1 MKTAANAIPLLNFQ
15 DINDFVLENKD
26 RPLEKLK
33 VMKPMPKFN
42 QLMHDLGLFR
52 AHTKSIK
59 VVTEKIAK
67 LDRQLDLGKLIS
79 KAMRISYASVCVLKF
94 EFHHFLIYHSI
105 YSDDC

>member
-1 MKTAANAIPLLNFQ
+1 MKKVNTFILPCDEIAANFMNFLNFQ

-33 VMKPMPKFN
+33 VVKPMPKFN

-59 VVTEKIAK
+59 VVKEKIAK

-79 KAMRISYASVCVLKF
+79 KAIRMSYASNHLDICF
-94 EFHHFLIYHSI
+94 T
-105 YSDDC
+105 

>member
-1 MKTAANAIPLLNFQ
+1 MNFQ

-33 VMKPMPKFN
+33 VVKPMPKFN

-59 VVTEKIAK
+59 VVKEKIAK
-67 LDRQLDLGKLIS
+67 LDRQLDLGKLIL
-79 KAMRISYASVCVLKF
+79 KALRMSYASFLTYILK
-94 EFHHFLIYHSI
+94 L
-105 YSDDC
+105 

>member
-67 LDRQLDLGKLIS
+67 LDRQLDLGKLILT
-79 KAMRISYASVCVLKF
+79 ALRMSYASF
-94 EFHHFLIYHSI
+94 
-105 YSDDC
+105 

>member
-1 MKTAANAIPLLNFQ
+1 M
-15 DINDFVLENKD
+15 ENKD

-33 VMKPMPKFN
+33 VVKPMPKFN

-59 VVTEKIAK
+59 VVKEKIAK
-67 LDRQLDLGKLIS
+67 LDRQLDLGKLILT
-79 KAMRISYASVCVLKF
+79 ALRMSYYPEIDLHNFFV
-94 EFHHFLIYHSI
+94 YHTI

>member
-1 MKTAANAIPLLNFQ
+1 M
-15 DINDFVLENKD
+15 ENKD

-33 VMKPMPKFN
+33 VVKPMPKFN

-59 VVTEKIAK
+59 VVKEKIAK

-79 KAMRISYASVCVLKF
+79 KALQMSYASFLRIILKF
-94 EFHHFLIYHSI
+94 DLHNFFIHHTI